1 MKNPVAPMPDPTSI
15 RVARREDVPAIVALL
30 ADDPIGAGRER
41 NADPV
46 PEAYWRAFDEM
57 AAQPGNMLLVAEA
70 DGAVVGCLQ
79 LTMIPGLSRTGAKR
93 AQIEGVRVA
102 SSRRGDGIGE
112 TLVRHA
118 IELARQSGCALV
130 QLTSDNARLDARRF
144 YERLG
149 FVASHV
155 GLKLSLD

>member
-1 MKNPVAPMPDPTSI
+1 MPDPLAI
-15 RVARREDVPAIVALL
+15 RVARREDVPSIVTLL

-41 NADPV
+41 NTDPV

-57 AAQPGNMLLVAEA
+57 AAQPGNMLLVADA

-79 LTMIPGLSRTGAKR
+79 LTMIPGLSRIGTKR

-102 SSRRGDGIGE
+102 SSRRGGGIGE
-112 TLVRHA
+112 ALMRHA
-118 IELARQSGCALV
+118 IERARSAGCGLV
-130 QLTSDNARLDARRF
+130 QLTSDKARLDARRF

>member
-1 MKNPVAPMPDPTSI
+1 MKNPVAPMPDPLAI
-15 RVARREDVPAIVALL
+15 RAARREDVPAIVALL
-30 ADDPIGAGRER
+30 ADDPIGAGRVH
-41 NADPV
+41 NTDPA

-57 AAQPGNMLLVAEA
+57 AAQPGNMMLVAEA

-79 LTMIPGLSRTGAKR
+79 LTMIAGLSRAGAKR

-102 SSRRGDGIGE
+102 SARRGGGIGD

-118 IELARQSGCALV
+118 IELARSAGCGLV

-149 FVASHV
+149 FVASHI